1 MHEAYLSLLKSENIP
16 DNVIRT
22 FEAYYQML
30 VSGDT
35 GKITNEMISPP
46 TIGNLVEYNTIAN
59 YRTQDPLNQ
68 IVVIKLNGGLGTS
81 MGLSKAKSLLPVKGN
96 MTFLDIITRQILIQ
110 RAQSA
115 ANVQLL
121 FMNSYSTEADTINY
135 LSKYPD
141 LAKQEIPISFLQ
153 NKFPRIRQDNLQ
165 PFESPD
171 RSAIWNPPGHGDIFT
186 AITANGLLEQLID
199 SGITYAFVSNSDNL
213 GATLDS
219 AIPAYMKDNQ
229 VPFLMEVCHRT
240 ESDRKGGHLGQDA
253 QGKLLLREVAQCPDS
268 EIASF
273 QNIDFYKYFN
283 TNNLWIDLHALK
295 AELVANDGII
305 LLPLI
310 INPKEVEGTPVYQLE
325 TAMGAAINLFDNA
338 KALVVPRE
346 RFAPVKKT
354 SDLLALWS
362 DAYELNDQY
371 QIVLKRGL
379 VNSPVISLDE
389 NFYKDIRQMQDRFHE
404 GIPSLYACTSLDISG
419 DVSFGED
426 VTLSGTVKISTDA
439 PVKIRNRSITGELN
453 L

>member
-1 MHEAYLSLLKSENIP
+1 MHEAYLNLMKSENIP

-46 TIGNLVEYNTIAN
+46 ATSNLVEYNTIAN
-59 YRTQDPLNQ
+59 YRTKDTLNQ

-96 MTFLDIITRQILIQ
+96 MTFLDIITRQVLIQ

-115 ANVQLL
+115 SNVQLL
-121 FMNSYSTEADTINY
+121 FMNSYNTEGDTISY
-135 LSKYPD
+135 LEKYPD
-141 LAKQEIPISFLQ
+141 LMKQEMPISFLQ
-153 NKFPRIRQDNLQ
+153 NKYPRIRQDNLL
-165 PFESPD
+165 PFEAQD
-171 RSAIWNPPGHGDIFT
+171 RSAMWNPPGHGDIFT
-186 AITANGLLEQLID
+186 AITANGLLDRLVE
-199 SGITYAFVSNSDNL
+199 SGIRYAFVSNSDNL
-213 GATLDS
+213 GATIDS

-229 VPFLMEVCHRT
+229 IPFLMEVCHRT
-240 ESDRKGGHLGQDA
+240 ESDRKGGHLGQDTD
-253 QGKLLLREVAQCPDS
+253 GKLLLREVAQCPET
-268 EIASF
+268 EIAEF
-273 QNIDFYKYFN
+273 QNIDLYKYFN
-283 TNNLWIDLHALK
+283 TNNLWIDLHILK
-295 AELVANDGII
+295 AELNAHDGII

-310 INPKEVEGTPVYQLE
+310 INPKVVDDTPVYQME

-362 DAYELNDQY
+362 DAYDLNDQY

-379 VNSPVISLDE
+379 TSCPVVNLDDR
-389 NFYKDIRQMQDRFHE
+389 FFKDIRQMQDRFRD
-404 GIPSLYACTSLDISG
+404 GIPSLSACTSLDISG
-419 DVSFGED
+419 DVAFGED
-426 VTLSGTVKISTDA
+426 VVLTGKVKISSET
-439 PVKIRNRSITGELN
+439 PVKIHNRNIAGELN